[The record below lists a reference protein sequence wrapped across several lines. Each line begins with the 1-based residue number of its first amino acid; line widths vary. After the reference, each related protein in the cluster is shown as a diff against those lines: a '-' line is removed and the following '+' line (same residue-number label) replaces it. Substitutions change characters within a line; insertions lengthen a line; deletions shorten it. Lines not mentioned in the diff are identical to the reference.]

1 MSKVITKYV
10 CERTGK
16 EFKTKVEAE
25 KSEIRADAIK
35 SHFAFWKNHPRTD
48 ILTPRY
54 EMGKATEAKII
65 SVKPDPQEAKRWTNE
80 ISG

>member
-1 MSKVITKYV
+1 MRNLVGQWFLKFLFGSDVVKPSDGQAI
-10 CERTGK
+10 
-16 EFKTKVEAE
+16 
-25 KSEIRADAIK
+25 IDADV
-35 SHFAFWKNHPRTD
+35 
-48 ILTPRY
+48 LTPRY